1 MSSGGLGGVGIG
13 LSGSAVLAQVGS
25 AAAAN
30 SRKPIK
36 DEDVSEKNET
46 TIKQEI
52 PREAFSTGAKLN
64 VSA

>member
-13 LSGSAVLAQVGS
+13 VPGQAVLAQVGS

-30 SRKPIK
+30 SRKPIN
-36 DEDVSEKNET
+36 DEDVSEKNEA